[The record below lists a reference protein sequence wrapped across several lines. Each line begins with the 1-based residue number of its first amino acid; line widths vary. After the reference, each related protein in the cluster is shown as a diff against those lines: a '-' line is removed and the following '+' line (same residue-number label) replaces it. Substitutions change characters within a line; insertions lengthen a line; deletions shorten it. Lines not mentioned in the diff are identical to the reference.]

1 MGHSQTSLTRPTRS
15 GFPRKA
21 DIGTNGFM
29 STRPNVL
36 VTIVVLTI
44 CAYFGFLRP
53 TGLAGRTRK
62 EDEEDRRRDLTTKWL
77 NKHDE
82 RS

>member
-1 MGHSQTSLTRPTRS
+1 
-15 GFPRKA
+15 
-21 DIGTNGFM
+21 M
-29 STRPNVL
+29 SITNVL